1 MGYDDMTW
9 YEYLK
14 REEEEL
20 KEPIIAIAISTSKGP
35 AYYESA
41 DIKTLYQ
48 DNMNGIDTAN
58 TEIMQQLKRVFDGG
72 YGGAEGNPFTAWTKN
87 YVIFPT
93 EYDGSESIAR
103 VRRNPA
109 PEPTD
114 HV

>member
-1 MGYDDMTW
+1 MVQ
-9 YEYLK
+9 LK
-14 REEEEL
+14 RE
-20 KEPIIAIAISTSKGP
+20 
-35 AYYESA
+35 
-41 DIKTLYQ
+41 
-48 DNMNGIDTAN
+48 
-58 TEIMQQLKRVFDGG
+58 FDGG